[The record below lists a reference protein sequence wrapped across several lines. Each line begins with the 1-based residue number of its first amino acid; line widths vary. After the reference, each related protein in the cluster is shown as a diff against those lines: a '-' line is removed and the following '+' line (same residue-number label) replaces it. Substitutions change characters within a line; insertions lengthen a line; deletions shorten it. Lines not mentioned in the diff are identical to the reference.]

1 METSKAKTPY
11 LHHLMLDVKNMRVK
25 HVRKMFVLLREMST
39 ELQLSDMEHRTDW
52 VQFEEFN
59 KGLSLLVVQHG
70 LTLGEFATGYVL
82 NVQGRQR
89 GGALEPEIPEENE
102 VTTKKEPA
110 AKKEPSAKKKP
121 AAKKEPSAKKEKPA
135 ANELPATKKRKAPED
150 NATSNKKTATGT
162 ATASRNKKK

>member
-1 METSKAKTPY
+1 METSKAKNPY

-59 KGLSLLVVQHG
+59 KGLRLLVVQHG

-110 AKKEPSAKKKP
+110 AKKEPSAKKEP
-121 AAKKEPSAKKEKPA
+121 AAKKEKPA

-150 NATSNKKTATGT
+150 NATSNKKNATGT